1 MQRTFPSRHLTAS
14 EDLVLSL
21 TCCICVLKSLSGC
34 STQLLTTFLGRRIF
48 PWTYNI
54 RNALVCFLSQSNLYP
69 LSGNPET
76 VWKGSSGRGV
86 IISVQPS
93 KRKGFCKVRCLGS
106 LRETGLHTPRAS
118 SICLSILRFKHRGK
132 PHSQTTEGNKL
143 KSHSNSFLRPRRTP
157 GGSTLTWVSCDSET
171 DL

>member
-1 MQRTFPSRHLTAS
+1 MLWCFDIVKDYMILNNYSISLLAKSFPSRHLTAS

-21 TCCICVLKSLSGC
+21 TCCICVLKSLSGR
-34 STQLLTTFLGRRIF
+34 STQLLTTVLGRRIF
-48 PWTYNI
+48 PWTYNT

-93 KRKGFCKVRCLGS
+93 KRKGFGDVRCPGS
-106 LRETGLHTPRAS
+106 LEETETWLTYSSRVLHSVFQFSGLN
-118 SICLSILRFKHRGK
+118 
-132 PHSQTTEGNKL
+132 TEE
-143 KSHSNSFLRPRRTP
+143 S
-157 GGSTLTWVSCDSET
+157 LTVKQQKET
-171 DL
+171 